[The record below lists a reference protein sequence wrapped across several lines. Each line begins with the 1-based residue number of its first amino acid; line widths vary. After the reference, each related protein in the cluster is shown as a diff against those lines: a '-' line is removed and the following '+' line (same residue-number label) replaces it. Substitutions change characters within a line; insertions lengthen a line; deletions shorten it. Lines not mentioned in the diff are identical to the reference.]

1 MFRKIVDK
9 FKEAQ
14 AERERKRLELRSW
27 LVRPSCVGWKKQ
39 RLERRRSQENII
51 AVLEDDKL
59 PDLDWDV
66 LVGPLPFRFMKSEH
80 LIYVFPHVGYAEMR
94 VKREIVG
101 RSAGTSV
108 RVAKGVSVRV
118 GASRGTPVESDEIV
132 GRGTGIMAVTTKHI
146 YFNGERSFRIRLD
159 KIVSVEQLSDAV
171 AVTGDR
177 AGALPEYFIV
187 GEEDSSFAYD
197 LVQAIP
203 SLELG
208 PGTPERQSPDN
219 YHVLILDGGDYII
232 DDSS

>member
-1 MFRKIVDK
+1 MFRKIADK

-14 AERERKRLELRSW
+14 AERERKRLELQEAHEAAQRR
-27 LVRPSCVGWKKQ
+27 LEEQ
-39 RLERRRSQENII
+39 RLERQRFQQGII
-51 AVLEDDKL
+51 AVLEEDKL

-94 VKREIVG
+94 VKREITG

-108 RVAKGVSVRV
+108 RVAKGVNVRV

-132 GRGTGIMAVTTKHI
+132 SRGTGIMAVTTKHI
-146 YFNGERSFRIRLD
+146 YFNGERSFRIRFD
-159 KIVSVEQLSDAV
+159 KIVSVEQLRDAV
-171 AVTGDR
+171 GVTRDR
-177 AGALPEYFIV
+177 ASALPEYFIV

-197 LVQAIP
+197 LIQPVP

-208 PGTPERQSPDN
+208 TGTPERQSPDN
-219 YHVLILDGGDYII
+219 YQLLVLDGGDYIL
-232 DDSS
+232 DDSG